1 MTRKPAFRFSSR
13 ASPKISRSTALLRHV
28 LKDIGIVIRVLQID
42 ASVIELDF
50 NSWFTPSIGA
60 EHHSKKHLVNFK

>member
-1 MTRKPAFRFSSR
+1 M
-13 ASPKISRSTALLRHV
+13 STALLRHV

-60 EHHSKKHLVNFK
+60 DHHSKKRLVNCK